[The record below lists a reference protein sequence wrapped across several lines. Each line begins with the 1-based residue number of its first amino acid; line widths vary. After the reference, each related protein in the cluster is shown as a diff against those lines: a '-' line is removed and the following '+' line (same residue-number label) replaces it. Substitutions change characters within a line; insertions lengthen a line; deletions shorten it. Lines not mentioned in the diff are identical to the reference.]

1 MNAFLQALWLAVTVK
16 AVGTLAPGAQEMRGK
31 ERSYLCNQAA
41 LGQILAPPLRTCVTL
56 GMSLNLSMVEFLHL

>member
-16 AVGTLAPGAQEMRGK
+16 AVGTLARSAQMRGK

-56 GMSLNLSMVEFLHL
+56 GTSLNLSMVEFLHL